1 MERDELTALRANLL
15 ALEVPEV
22 GRKGAFYL
30 SSSAALC
37 LSAADYIQ
45 TERLS
50 ETNFVSAQDLA
61 HAKSINSLWSW
72 EVRAPEQALRQNRA
86 ASSLPVLLGH
96 LGDPLQQHNAC
107 QAFSSLF
114 PDMTLC
120 FNDFL
125 EAGWVSIPTF
135 VSDIGGVALF
145 EDQEDLDRATAAGT
159 LWTLVDQYHSKTVH
173 AASTL
178 PRLLALAFDRHPTIV
193 LQRALLD
200 QLESRGS
207 SGPSRKF

>member
-1 MERDELTALRANLL
+1 MERDELLALRENLL

-30 SSSAALC
+30 SSAAALYVT
-37 LSAADYIQ
+37 AADYIQ
-45 TERLS
+45 MEGLS
-50 ETNFVSAQDLA
+50 EKNFVSAQDLA
-61 HAKSINSLWSW
+61 HAKAINSLWSW
-72 EVRAPEQALRQNRA
+72 EVRAPELCQNRA
-86 ASSLPVLLGH
+86 ASSLPILLGH
-96 LGDPLQQHNAC
+96 LGDPVRQHHAC
-107 QAFSSLF
+107 LAFESLF

-145 EDQEDLDRATAAGT
+145 GGDQEDLDRAEAAGN
-159 LWTLVDQYHSKTVH
+159 LWTLVDQYHSKTVL
-173 AASTL
+173 AASSL
-178 PRLLALAFDRHPTIV
+178 QRLLALAFDRHPTIV
-193 LQRALLD
+193 LQRTLMD